1 MYLKPWIIFFI
12 CALVVSLLVGASA
25 FMFAVSPRD
34 ALLLIPI
41 TFFITITIIGI
52 FFRFFFSDQVSNV
65 LKSVDVLKE
74 NQVDLSQVNPLRALQ
89 VASKELSS
97 YAMDKEREIRDLKEM
112 ANFRREFI
120 ADVSH
125 ELKTPI
131 FAAQGFIHTLLDG
144 ASEDETVRKRFLKK
158 AAKSLDGLDLLVQ
171 DLLSLSQIET
181 GQRTVQLGD
190 FNLWEL
196 FIEIIDQF
204 EDKSEKKNIKLYF
217 LPDKTD
223 KVIVSA
229 DEKLI
234 YQVISN
240 LLSNA
245 IKYTQEKGEITV
257 GYETSNFSVRIF
269 IKDNGP
275 GIPKEDQNRIFER
288 FYRVEKSRSRER
300 EKGGTGLGLAI
311 VKHILEAHHS
321 KIGLKSQLGK
331 GSEFFFDLPLVK

>member
-1 MYLKPWIIFFI
+1 MNMRPWLTLLLCSLSITILVAIFE
-12 CALVVSLLVGASA
+12 LVVGIGMEHLMIV
-25 FMFAVSPRD
+25 
-34 ALLLIPI
+34 IPV
-41 TFFITITIIGI
+41 TFFITILVISI
-52 FFRFFFSDQVSNV
+52 FFKVFFSVQINKV
-65 LKSVDVLKE
+65 LNSLEILKANHVDV
-74 NQVDLSQVNPLRALQ
+74 SQVNPLRALQ
-89 VASKELSS
+89 VASKELST
-97 YAMDKEREIRDLKEM
+97 YARDKEREIRDLKEM
-112 ANFRREFI
+112 ANFRREFL

-144 ASEDETVRKRFLKK
+144 ASEDENVRRRFLKK

-171 DLLSLSQIET
+171 DLLALSQIET
-181 GQRTVQLGD
+181 GQRTVQPSN

-196 FIEIIDQF
+196 IIELLDQF
-204 EDKSEKKNIKLYF
+204 EEKAEKKNIKIYF

-234 YQVISN
+234 YQVVSN
-240 LLSNA
+240 LVSNA

-257 GYETSNFSVRIF
+257 GYETSNYTVRIF
-269 IKDNGP
+269 VKDNGP
-275 GIPKEDQNRIFER
+275 GIPKEHLNRIFER

-311 VKHILEAHHS
+311 VKHILEAHKT
-321 KIGLKSQLGK
+321 KIQVKSTVGK
-331 GSEFFFDLPLVK
+331 GSEFFFDLQLAK